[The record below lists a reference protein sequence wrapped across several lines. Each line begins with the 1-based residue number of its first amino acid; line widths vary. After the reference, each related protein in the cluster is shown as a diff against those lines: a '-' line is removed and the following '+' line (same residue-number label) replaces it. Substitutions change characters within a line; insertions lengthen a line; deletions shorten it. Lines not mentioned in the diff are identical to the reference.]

1 MVGMAS
7 SSTSTDSDGTTD
19 GRQLL
24 IWFFT
29 VLLII
34 GIGVGKWLE
43 DGCDGML
50 YLSWTIISVLLTM
63 MMFGLAHSEL
73 PINQTWTYIFTHWF

>member
-1 MVGMAS
+1 MAS

-24 IWFFT
+24 IWFLT

-43 DGCDGML
+43 DGSDGMT
-50 YLSWTIISVLLTM
+50 YLSWTILSVLQIM
-63 MMFGLAHSEL
+63 MIFGFTHSEL
-73 PINQTWTYIFTHWF
+73 PINQTWMYIFTHWF